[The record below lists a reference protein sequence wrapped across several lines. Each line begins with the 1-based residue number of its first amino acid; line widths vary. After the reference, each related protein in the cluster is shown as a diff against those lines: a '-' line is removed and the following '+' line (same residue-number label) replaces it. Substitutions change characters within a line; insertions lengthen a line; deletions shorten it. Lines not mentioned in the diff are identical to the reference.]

1 MTERDG
7 GAPKGVGGTQA
18 PVALRA
24 PGAVVV
30 ALLCGAMGVSAPWSA
45 RAADG
50 PSFDCMIQPRQHLE
64 LRSPIEG
71 LIERVYVDRGD
82 LVKKGQVLAVL
93 DTGVDRVAADMAK
106 HRAQMQGAVRS
117 GQSRLEFTDKKAR
130 RAQELQKSNYVS
142 IELRDEAAAERQ
154 LAEAELQDALDSRR
168 LAEYEYQRQ
177 MEIIRLKTIRSP
189 VNGVITEKLLNPGEL
204 AEAGVGR
211 KPMLKV
217 AEIEV
222 LNVEVIMPAK
232 WYGKV
237 TQGMQAVVEPEI
249 PVGKQLKAAVTVID
263 RVLDSASGTFIVRAR
278 LPNPNNVQPAG
289 VRCRATFVG
298 LK

>member
-7 GAPKGVGGTQA
+7 GAPKGAGGTQA
-18 PVALRA
+18 LVALRA
-24 PGAVVV
+24 PGAVAV
-30 ALLCGAMGVSAPWSA
+30 AVLCGAMGVSAPWSA
-45 RAADG
+45 RAAAG

-117 GQSRLEFTDKKAR
+117 GQSRLDFTDKKAR

-278 LPNPNNVQPAG
+278 LPNPNNAQPAG

>member
-1 MTERDG
+1 MTRTTKTSKRVQPEARRSR
-7 GAPKGVGGTQA
+7 
-18 PVALRA
+18 VAL
-24 PGAVVV
+24 PAVVKSV
-30 ALLCGAMGVSAPWSA
+30 ALCGAVAVFAPW
-45 RAADG
+45 RADAAPAPG
-50 PSFDCMIQPRQHLE
+50 FDCMIQPRQQLE
-64 LRSPIEG
+64 LRSPVEG
-71 LIERVYVDRGD
+71 LISRVYVDRGD
-82 LVKKGQVLAVL
+82 LVKKGQVLAEL
-93 DTGVDRVAADMAK
+93 DTGVDRVAAEMAK

-117 GQSRLEFTDKKAR
+117 GQSRLEFTDKKSR
-130 RAQELQKSNYVS
+130 RANELQQKSYVS

-168 LAEYEYQRQ
+168 LAEFEYQRQ

-237 TQGMQAVVEPEI
+237 KKGMQALVQPEI
-249 PVGKQLKAAVTVID
+249 PVGKQLTASVTVID

-278 LPNPNNVQPAG
+278 LANPGNTQPAG
-289 VRCRATFVG
+289 VRCRASFEG

>member
-1 MTERDG
+1 MTEREG
-7 GAPKGVGGTQA
+7 RAPKLARGTPA
-18 PVALRA
+18 PHALCA
-24 PGAVVV
+24 PGAVAA
-30 ALLCGAMGVSAPWSA
+30 ALLCGAVVVFAPWGA

-50 PSFDCMIQPRQHLE
+50 PGFDCMIQPRQQLE

-278 LPNPNNVQPAG
+278 LPNPNNAQPAG